1 MIKSTFFEVLDTT
14 WPTLVIFLTIIILL
28 RVFTILNTSKKF
40 ILHEEL
46 LLLLFITYILFLF
59 ELVTSRD
66 VYMNGTNLVPFREMF
81 RYPVGSEN
89 FNRQVIGNILLFM
102 PFGFFATYYTK
113 IKKISSISF
122 MSILVSL
129 TIEVVQKYIGR
140 SFDVDDIILNVLGC
154 IIGYLLYIG
163 LTAIHNHLPKSLQ
176 KEGIVNIIC
185 FILLII
191 MVLYILKVMG
201 VIFF

>member
-1 MIKSTFFEVLDTT
+1 MIKSTFFEVLNTT

-40 ILHEEL
+40 ILHEEI

-122 MSILVSL
+122 MSLLVSL
-129 TIEVVQKYIGR
+129 TIEVVQRYIGR
-140 SFDVDDIILNVLGC
+140 SFDVDDIILNVVGGILGF
-154 IIGYLLYIG
+154 LVYIG
-163 LTAIHNHLPKSLQ
+163 LDAIRKKLPSVFQ
-176 KEGIVNIIC
+176 KDGFYN
-185 FILLII
+185 FLSILLVVLIGLYLFGII
-191 MVLYILKVMG
+191 SFG
-201 VIFF
+201 

>member
-1 MIKSTFFEVLDTT
+1 MIKSTFFEVLNTT

-66 VYMNGTNLVPFREMF
+66 VYINGTNLVPFREMF

-140 SFDVDDIILNVLGC
+140 SFDVDDIILNVVGGILGF
-154 IIGYLLYIG
+154 LVYIG
-163 LTAIHNHLPKSLQ
+163 LDAIRKKLPSIFQ
-176 KEGIVNIIC
+176 KDGFYNFLSILLVIIIC
-185 FILLII
+185 LYLFGII
-191 MVLYILKVMG
+191 SFG
-201 VIFF
+201 

>member
-1 MIKSTFFEVLDTT
+1 MIKSTFFEVLNTT

-40 ILHEEL
+40 ILHEEI

-122 MSILVSL
+122 MSILISL

-140 SFDVDDIILNVLGC
+140 SFDVDDIILNVVGGILGF
-154 IIGYLLYIG
+154 LVYIG
-163 LTAIHNHLPKSLQ
+163 LDAIRKKLPSIFQ
-176 KEGIVNIIC
+176 KDGFYNFLSILLVIIIC
-185 FILLII
+185 LYLFGII
-191 MVLYILKVMG
+191 SFG
-201 VIFF
+201 

>member
-14 WPTLVIFLTIIILL
+14 WPTLVIILTIIILL

-66 VYMNGTNLVPFREMF
+66 VYMNGTNLIPFREMF

-89 FNRQVIGNILLFM
+89 FNRQVVGNILLFM

-140 SFDVDDIILNVLGC
+140 SFDVDDIILNVVGGILGF
-154 IIGYLLYIG
+154 LVYIG
-163 LTAIHNHLPKSLQ
+163 LDAIRKKLPSIFQ
-176 KEGIVNIIC
+176 KDGFYNFLSILLVIIIC
-185 FILLII
+185 LYLFGII
-191 MVLYILKVMG
+191 SFG
-201 VIFF
+201 

>member
-102 PFGFFATYYTK
+102 PFGFFATYYTN

-140 SFDVDDIILNVLGC
+140 SFDVDDIILNVVGGILGF
-154 IIGYLLYIG
+154 LVYIG
-163 LTAIHNHLPKSLQ
+163 LDAIRKKLPSIFQ
-176 KEGIVNIIC
+176 KDGFYNFLSILLVIIIC
-185 FILLII
+185 LYLFGII
-191 MVLYILKVMG
+191 SFG
-201 VIFF
+201 

>member
-1 MIKSTFFEVLDTT
+1 MIKSTFFEVLNTT
-14 WPTLVIFLTIIILL
+14 GPNLVIFLTIIILL
-28 RVFTILNTSKKF
+28 RLFTILNTSKKF
-40 ILHEEL
+40 ILHEEI

-122 MSILVSL
+122 MSLLVSL

-140 SFDVDDIILNVLGC
+140 SFDVDDIILNVVGGILGF
-154 IIGYLLYIG
+154 LVYIG
-163 LTAIHNHLPKSLQ
+163 LDAIRKKLPSIFQ
-176 KEGIVNIIC
+176 KDGFYN
-185 FILLII
+185 FLSILLVVLIGLYLFGII
-191 MVLYILKVMG
+191 SFG
-201 VIFF
+201 

>member
-140 SFDVDDIILNVLGC
+140 SFDVDDIILNVVGWILVF
-154 IIGYLLYIG
+154 LVYIG
-163 LTAIHNHLPKSLQ
+163 LDAIRKKLPSIFQ
-176 KEGIVNIIC
+176 KDGFYNFLSILLVIIIC
-185 FILLII
+185 LYLFGII
-191 MVLYILKVMG
+191 SFG
-201 VIFF
+201 

>member
-140 SFDVDDIILNVLGC
+140 SFDVDDIILNVVGGILGF
-154 IIGYLLYIG
+154 LVYIG
-163 LTAIHNHLPKSLQ
+163 LDAIRKKLPSIFQ
-176 KEGIVNIIC
+176 KDGFYNFLSILLVIIIC
-185 FILLII
+185 LYLFGII
-191 MVLYILKVMG
+191 SFG
-201 VIFF
+201 

>member
-102 PFGFFATYYTK
+102 PLGFFATYYTK

-122 MSILVSL
+122 MSILISL

-140 SFDVDDIILNVLGC
+140 SFDVDDIILNVVGGILGF
-154 IIGYLLYIG
+154 LVYIG
-163 LTAIHNHLPKSLQ
+163 LDAIRKKLPSIFQ
-176 KEGIVNIIC
+176 KDGFYNFLSILLVIIIC
-185 FILLII
+185 LYLFGII
-191 MVLYILKVMG
+191 SFG
-201 VIFF
+201 

>member
-1 MIKSTFFEVLDTT
+1 MIKSTFFEVLNTT

-140 SFDVDDIILNVLGC
+140 SFDVDDIILNVVGGILGF
-154 IIGYLLYIG
+154 LVYIG
-163 LTAIHNHLPKSLQ
+163 LDAIRKKLPSIFQ
-176 KEGIVNIIC
+176 KDGFYNFLSILLVIIIC
-185 FILLII
+185 LYLFGII
-191 MVLYILKVMG
+191 SFG
-201 VIFF
+201 

>member
-1 MIKSTFFEVLDTT
+1 MIKSTFFEVLNTI

-89 FNRQVIGNILLFM
+89 FNRQVVGNILLFM

-140 SFDVDDIILNVLGC
+140 SFDVDDIILNVVGGILGF
-154 IIGYLLYIG
+154 LVYIG
-163 LTAIHNHLPKSLQ
+163 LDAIRKKLPSIFQ
-176 KEGIVNIIC
+176 KDGFYNFLSILLVIIIC
-185 FILLII
+185 LYLFGII
-191 MVLYILKVMG
+191 SFG
-201 VIFF
+201 

>member
-1 MIKSTFFEVLDTT
+1 MIKSTFFEVLNTT

-140 SFDVDDIILNVLGC
+140 SFDVDDIILNVVGGILGF
-154 IIGYLLYIG
+154 LVYIG
-163 LTAIHNHLPKSLQ
+163 LDAIRKKLPSIFQ
-176 KEGIVNIIC
+176 KDGFYNFLSILLVIIC
-185 FILLII
+185 LYLFGII
-191 MVLYILKVMG
+191 SFG
-201 VIFF
+201 

>member
-1 MIKSTFFEVLDTT
+1 MIKSTFFEVLNTT

-40 ILHEEL
+40 ILHEEI

-140 SFDVDDIILNVLGC
+140 SFDVDDIILNVVGGILGF
-154 IIGYLLYIG
+154 LVYIG
-163 LTAIHNHLPKSLQ
+163 LDAIRKKLPSIFQ
-176 KEGIVNIIC
+176 KNGFYNFLSILLVIIIC
-185 FILLII
+185 LYLFGII
-191 MVLYILKVMG
+191 SFG
-201 VIFF
+201 

>member
-28 RVFTILNTSKKF
+28 RIFTILNTSKKF

-140 SFDVDDIILNVLGC
+140 SFDVDDIILNVVGGILGF
-154 IIGYLLYIG
+154 LVYIG
-163 LTAIHNHLPKSLQ
+163 LDAIRKKLPSIFQ
-176 KEGIVNIIC
+176 KDGFYNFLSILLVIIIC
-185 FILLII
+185 LYLFGII
-191 MVLYILKVMG
+191 SFG
-201 VIFF
+201 

>member
-1 MIKSTFFEVLDTT
+1 MIKSTFFEVLNTT

-40 ILHEEL
+40 ILHEEI

-102 PFGFFATYYTK
+102 PFGFFVTYYTK

-140 SFDVDDIILNVLGC
+140 SFDVDDIILNVVGGILGF
-154 IIGYLLYIG
+154 LVYIG
-163 LTAIHNHLPKSLQ
+163 LDAIRKKLPSIFQ
-176 KEGIVNIIC
+176 KDGFYNFLSILLVIIIC
-185 FILLII
+185 LYLFGII
-191 MVLYILKVMG
+191 SFG
-201 VIFF
+201 

>member
-1 MIKSTFFEVLDTT
+1 MIKSTFFEVLNTT

-40 ILHEEL
+40 ILHEEI

-89 FNRQVIGNILLFM
+89 FNRQVVGNILLFM

-140 SFDVDDIILNVLGC
+140 SFDVDDIILNVVGGILGF
-154 IIGYLLYIG
+154 LVYIG
-163 LTAIHNHLPKSLQ
+163 LDAIRKKLPSIFQ
-176 KEGIVNIIC
+176 KDGFYNFLSILLVIIIC
-185 FILLII
+185 LYLFGII
-191 MVLYILKVMG
+191 SFG
-201 VIFF
+201 

>member
-1 MIKSTFFEVLDTT
+1 MIKSTFFEVLNTT

-40 ILHEEL
+40 ILHEEI

-140 SFDVDDIILNVLGC
+140 SFDVDDIILNVVGGILGF
-154 IIGYLLYIG
+154 LVYIG
-163 LTAIHNHLPKSLQ
+163 LDAIRKKLPSIFQ
-176 KEGIVNIIC
+176 KDGFYNFLSILLVIIIC
-185 FILLII
+185 LYLFGII
-191 MVLYILKVMG
+191 SFG
-201 VIFF
+201 

>member
-89 FNRQVIGNILLFM
+89 FNRQVVGNILLFM

-140 SFDVDDIILNVLGC
+140 SFDVDDIILNVVGGILGF
-154 IIGYLLYIG
+154 LVYIG
-163 LTAIHNHLPKSLQ
+163 LDAIRKKLPNIFQ
-176 KEGIVNIIC
+176 KDGFYNFLSILLVIIIC
-185 FILLII
+185 LYLFEII
-191 MVLYILKVMG
+191 SFG
-201 VIFF
+201 

>member
-40 ILHEEL
+40 ILHEEIL
-46 LLLLFITYILFLF
+46 LLLSITYILFLF

-140 SFDVDDIILNVLGC
+140 SFDVDDIILNVVGGILGF
-154 IIGYLLYIG
+154 LVYIG
-163 LTAIHNHLPKSLQ
+163 LDAIRKKLPSIFQ
-176 KEGIVNIIC
+176 KDGFYNFLSILLVIIIC
-185 FILLII
+185 LYLFGII
-191 MVLYILKVMG
+191 SFG
-201 VIFF
+201 